1 MYSNRGIN
9 NPWGICTGLVCEKG
23 WYTIAAYGSDL
34 SRSSEKSSRKL
45 RVFWSKCLKGQVN
58 SHSLF
63 CVHVFL
69 VNKTW
74 TKYVFVIYYWINQFI
89 EKRVYFNQFLCS
101 LYIFSCIFLQWRCI
115 CFCKQVVYIVLKIM
129 YLNLLMFFTI
139 YWLKKIY
146 SYKNTFK
153 QNMFYLVVSLTM
165 VSV

>member
-1 MYSNRGIN
+1 MVYSNRGIN

-74 TKYVFVIYYWINQFI
+74 TKYVFVMYYWINQFI

-101 LYIFSCIFLQWRCI
+101 LYIFLCIFFTLALHLFLQTSCLH
-115 CFCKQVVYIVLKIM
+115 CFKNNVSQPINVLYNILIEKD
-129 YLNLLMFFTI
+129 LF
-139 YWLKKIY
+139 
-146 SYKNTFK
+146 
-153 QNMFYLVVSLTM
+153 V
-165 VSV
+165 

>member
-1 MYSNRGIN
+1 MGHLYRVGVWKRMIYDSSLWKWSFKKFRKVFPKI
-9 NPWGICTGLVCEKG
+9 KG
-23 WYTIAAYGSDL
+23 
-34 SRSSEKSSRKL
+34 
-45 RVFWSKCLKGQVN
+45 FWSKCLKGQVN

-74 TKYVFVIYYWINQFI
+74 TKYVFVMYYWINQFI

-129 YLNLLMFFTI
+129 YLNLLMFYTI

-146 SYKNTFK
+146 SYKNTF
-153 QNMFYLVVSLTM
+153 
-165 VSV
+165 

>member
-1 MYSNRGIN
+1 MGHLYRVGVWKRMI
-9 NPWGICTGLVCEKG
+9 
-23 WYTIAAYGSDL
+23 YD
-34 SRSSEKSSRKL
+34 SSLWKWSFRKF
-45 RVFWSKCLKGQVN
+45 RKVFPKIKVFLSKCLKGQMN

-74 TKYVFVIYYWINQFI
+74 TKYVFVMYYWINQFI

-129 YLNLLMFFTI
+129 YLNLLMFYTI

-146 SYKNTFK
+146 SYKNTF
-153 QNMFYLVVSLTM
+153 
-165 VSV
+165 